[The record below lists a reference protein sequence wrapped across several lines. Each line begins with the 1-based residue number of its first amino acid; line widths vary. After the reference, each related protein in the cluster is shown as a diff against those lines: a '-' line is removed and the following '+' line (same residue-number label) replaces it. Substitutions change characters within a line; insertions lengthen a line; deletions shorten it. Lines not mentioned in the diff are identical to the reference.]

1 MSITTIDPKV
11 AAAPARVSPPDAMGF
26 SPRLLA
32 GTELIGQVA
41 GSGLREPPYLVRRC
55 DGQVVQLSRLLYEIA
70 SRMDGRPLA
79 AIAAEAGQ
87 RMDVRITS
95 EQVAYVAE
103 HKLVPLGLVAPRDG
117 SPPSLERVNALL
129 ALRFRAGVVGQRPVN
144 ALASV
149 LRPLFLPPVVIATLT
164 ALAACDVWLATPHGI
179 GAGLRTVIHHPTLG
193 LALFALTILSLAFHE
208 CGHAAA
214 CRYGGA
220 RPGRIGIGVY
230 LVWPVFYTDV
240 TDSYRLNKTGR
251 LRTDLGGVYFNALF
265 ALGTFAA
272 YLATG
277 YEPLLVLVI
286 SQQMLLLDQFVP
298 WVRLD
303 GYHIVSDLIGVS
315 NLFTRIKPV
324 IKSLRPR
331 RPNRPADRRVSEL
344 KPWAR
349 AAVTT
354 WVISTLTAFGAMGVV
369 IILYAPGYLT
379 RAWQSLNLQFHAVAY
394 GARAGSVVDLLNGTI
409 GAAMLLLPV
418 AGITL
423 TYLLICRRTGAL
435 LALRQ
440 ARVDPTLAPG
450 RGPKTPPQPD
460 EPHHPVCAARQL
472 DPESAGQ
479 LDRVH
484 GLIARPARP
493 QVGAVQRDRRAD
505 HRAR

>member
-1 MSITTIDPKV
+1 MSITTIDPQV
-11 AAAPARVSPPDAMGF
+11 APAPARVSPPDATGV

-32 GTELIGQVA
+32 GTELIGRVA

-55 DGQVVQLSRLLYEIA
+55 DGQVVQLSQLLYVIA

-79 AIAAEAGQ
+79 AIATDAGA
-87 RMDVRITS
+87 RLDVRIS
-95 EQVAYVAE
+95 AEQIAYVAE

-117 SPPSLERVNALL
+117 SPPSLERLNALL
-129 ALRFRAGVVGQRPVN
+129 ALRFRAGVVGERAVN

-149 LRPLFLPPVVIATLT
+149 LRPLFLPPVVIAALA
-164 ALAACDVWLATPHGI
+164 ALAACDLWLATSHGI
-179 GAGLRTVIHHPTLG
+179 GAGLRIVIHHPTLG

-208 CGHAAA
+208 WGHAAA

-220 RPGRIGIGVY
+220 RPGRIGIGIY

-240 TDSYRLNKTGR
+240 TDSYRLNKAGR

-265 ALGTFAA
+265 ALSTFSA

-277 YEPLLVLVI
+277 YEPLLVLVV

-315 NLFTRIKPV
+315 DLFTRIKPV
-324 IKSLRPR
+324 IASLRPGR
-331 RPNRPADRRVSEL
+331 HTDRRVTEL

-354 WVISTLTAFGAMGVV
+354 WVFSTLAAFTAMAVV

-379 RAWQSLNLQFHAVAY
+379 RAWQSLILQFDGVAY
-394 GARAGSVVDLLNGTI
+394 GLRVGSIVDLLNGTI

-423 TYLLICRRTGAL
+423 TYLLICRRAGTI
-435 LALRQ
+435 LALRG
-440 ARVDPTLAPG
+440 ARVDATLAATG
-450 RGPKTPPQPD
+450 GTKTPT
-460 EPHHPVCAARQL
+460 ANR
-472 DPESAGQ
+472 
-479 LDRVH
+479 
-484 GLIARPARP
+484 
-493 QVGAVQRDRRAD
+493 
-505 HRAR
+505 